1 MQAMKNLYTYAAL
14 GLVAY
19 LVYRQY
25 QKNQETKNQETPEI
39 ITELPEAPQERV
51 SM

>member
-1 MQAMKNLYTYAAL
+1 MKNLYTYAAL

-25 QKNQETKNQETPEI
+25 QINKATPEI
-39 ITELPEAPQERV
+39 ITELPEAPQERT
-51 SM
+51 SI

>member
-25 QKNQETKNQETPEI
+25 QKNQATPAMV
-39 ITELPEAPQERV
+39 TELPEATQGRV

>member
-25 QKNQETKNQETPEI
+25 QKNQETPEI
-39 ITELPEAPQERV
+39 IIELPEAPQERV

>member
-14 GLVAY
+14 GFVAY

-25 QKNQETKNQETPEI
+25 QKNQETPEI
-39 ITELPEAPQERV
+39 IIELPEAPQERV

>member
-1 MQAMKNLYTYAAL
+1 MQTMKNLYTYAAL

-25 QKNQETKNQETPEI
+25 QKNQATPAMV
-39 ITELPEAPQERV
+39 TELPEAPQGRT
-51 SM
+51 SI